1 MMRKNILALCLII
14 SALGHAQSTSFF
26 RSINNDSADVSADAF
41 QRDNGDYFLLS
52 NTNRSGH
59 SDFQVT
65 KTNGLG
71 IVLWSFTYGTT
82 SDDVAT
88 AMAPTSDN
96 GMVICGYSDG
106 FSTSIDA
113 FITKISSAG
122 VLEWT
127 RAVRTDSVEKFLDVA
142 VSINGDIYATGFVD
156 QDTMDLNI
164 LVARFSNTG
173 TFLWA
178 KHFGG
183 IGEDIGHGVIEDQRG
198 RVIVVGGTKNDS
210 ITLGASG
217 DQDICVLALNSGGTL
232 LNQKNLGTVNKEYAK
247 TIVQESA
254 NRYIVAGNI
263 DRGIGGSFD
272 GFLAALDTNF
282 SVSTAVYFG
291 VPGSDDVEDIKSL
304 GNNRWMVASLSESAM
319 GTMTSLLFEVSTVG
333 GVPPA
338 LSVGGTMDD
347 GRGRLAI
354 TGRQS
359 TGYALFSAGKSFG
372 STTSDNLYLAKST
385 LQNTISC
392 LPGVESM
399 DFGSL
404 TFISDTFTTSNNSL
418 IVNNA
423 VALTRT
429 SVTNSDT
436 TFCCRLA
443 ARVSADTI
451 TICQGEVA
459 SLGRSSVSGYQY
471 AWTATGYTSAN
482 ANPSVSPANSILYK
496 LVVTSADGLCTA
508 DSAEI
513 FVRVNPR
520 RSIPPLNDTTF
531 CIGSSIT
538 LTAPSNMNFYEWSG
552 TSGRTSGA
560 TRILTTSDTLSLR
573 LIDNNG
579 CAYFD
584 TLSVL
589 RKELPLFSLGN
600 DTTICEN
607 LSLTLSGP
615 ADMDEYKWNGVSS
628 SDRTFVTNVSQTHV
642 LSVIDTF
649 GCEFEDEI
657 RVLTNPNSPL
667 DLGPDSTVCEGGAV
681 VFFGN
686 SVLTRYTWNGVQT
699 NNYEFTATTAGI
711 YAAVAYNSFDCPS
724 YDTVELFVVP
734 LPQFSLGNDT
744 GACDEIALQLRGP
757 LGMKKYT
764 WFNGSVNQAFNVNAA
779 GLYYLQIE
787 SQQGCLFTDSIVIAV
802 YSSPSISL
810 GEDTSLRTQDP
821 LILTPG
827 TGFQTYLWSTGE
839 STESISVKDKG
850 VYSVTVTDSNGCAGF
865 DEMEI
870 LSAASTKSLRGIN
883 VSVYPNPVS
892 NTLHIKTSGYTL
904 KGKIQLVDNQ
914 GGIVIQEEM
923 SGASQLD
930 VSGVSAGLY
939 RLVLSTENGSIGFNV
954 VIKR

>member
-1 MMRKNILALCLII
+1 MRKNILALCLAF
-14 SALGHAQSTSFF
+14 SAFVNAQSTSFF
-26 RSINNDSADVSADAF
+26 RAINNDSADVSADAF
-41 QRDNGDYFLLS
+41 QRTNGDYFLLS
-52 NTNRSGH
+52 NTKRSGH

-82 SDDVAT
+82 ADDVAT

-106 FSTSIDA
+106 FSTSTDA
-113 FITKISSAG
+113 FVTKINSTGA
-122 VLEWT
+122 LEWT
-127 RAVRTDSVEKFLDVA
+127 RSVRTDSVEQFLDVA

-156 QDTMDLNI
+156 QDTMGFNI
-164 LVARFSNTG
+164 LVARFANTG

-183 IGEDIGHGVIEDQRG
+183 VGEDIGHGVIEDQRG
-198 RVIVVGGTKNDS
+198 RVIVVGSTKNDS
-210 ITLGASG
+210 IALGGSG
-217 DQDICVLALNSGGTL
+217 DQDICLLALNSGGTL
-232 LNQKNLGTVNKEYAK
+232 LNQKNVGTVNKEYAK

-263 DRGIGGSFD
+263 DRGISGSFD
-272 GFLAALDTNF
+272 GFLAAIDTNF
-282 SVSTAVYFG
+282 NISTTLHFG
-291 VPGSDDVEDIKSL
+291 APGNDDVEDIKSL
-304 GNNRWMVASLSESAM
+304 GNNRWMVASLSQSAM
-319 GTMTSLLFEVSTVG
+319 GTMTSLLFEVSTTS

-372 STTSDNLYLAKST
+372 STTSDNLYLAKSS

-392 LPGVESM
+392 LPGMESL

-404 TFISDTFTTSNNSL
+404 LFLSDTFTTTNNSL
-418 IVNNA
+418 IINNSIS
-423 VALTRT
+423 LTRT

-436 TFCCRLA
+436 TFCCQLE

-459 SLGRSSVSGYQY
+459 NLGRTSVSGYQY
-471 AWTATGYTSAN
+471 AWTAATSYTSAN
-482 ANPSVSPANSILYK
+482 ANPAVSPTQSTLYK
-496 LVVTSADGLCTA
+496 LVVTSADGLCIS
-508 DSAEI
+508 DSAEV

-520 RSIPPLNDTTF
+520 RIIAPLRDTTF
-531 CIGSSIT
+531 CMGSSIT

-552 TSGRTSGA
+552 STGRTSGA
-560 TRILTTSDTLSLR
+560 TRTLTTSDTLSLR

-579 CAYFD
+579 CLYFD

-589 RKELPLFSLGN
+589 STELPLFSLGN

-607 LSLTLSGP
+607 LSLTLNGP
-615 ADMDEYKWNGVSS
+615 AGMDEYKWNGISS
-628 SDRTFVTNVSQTHV
+628 SNRTLTTNVSQIHILRV
-642 LSVIDTF
+642 KDTF

-657 RVLTNPNSPL
+657 QVLTNPNSPF
-667 DLGPDSTVCEGGAV
+667 DLGPDSTVCEGESV

-699 NNYEFTATTAGI
+699 NNSEFTATLAGT
-711 YAAVAYNSFDCPS
+711 YAAEAYNSFGCPS
-724 YDTVELFVVP
+724 YDTVELFMVP
-734 LPQFSLGNDT
+734 LPEFSLGNDT
-744 GACDEIALQLRGP
+744 GACDQIALQLRGP
-757 LGMKKYT
+757 MGMKKYT
-764 WFNGSVNQAFNVNAA
+764 WFNGSTNQAYNVNAA
-779 GLYYLQIE
+779 GLYFLQIE
-787 SQQGCLFTDSIVIAV
+787 SQQGCFFTDSIFVEV
-802 YSSPSISL
+802 YKSPSISL
-810 GEDTSLRTQDP
+810 GRDTSLRTQDP

-827 TGFQTYLWSTGE
+827 AGFLTYTWSTGE
-839 STESISVKDKG
+839 STETIAVKDKG
-850 VYSVTVTDSNGCAGF
+850 VYSVTVTDSNGCIGF

-870 LSAASTKSLRGIN
+870 LSAASTQALKG
-883 VSVYPNPVS
+883 VDFSVYPNPVS
-892 NTLHIKTSGYTL
+892 NTLYIMARGNTL
-904 KGKIQLVDNQ
+904 KGEIQLVDNQ
-914 GGIVIQEEM
+914 GKVVIQKEM
-923 SGASQLD
+923 NGAAQLN
-930 VSGVSAGLY
+930 VSSVSAGLY
-939 RLVLSTENGSIGFNV
+939 KLVLSTESSSIGFNV